1 MLNKLI
7 TLLITLPLAIIL
19 IVLSV
24 ANRGPVAVTMDPIN
38 PGNPALTT
46 SMPLFMLILLA
57 VMMGVILGSVVTWF
71 KQGKHRRAMRAEA
84 ERANALKRE
93 TDALNKERQAMI
105 QQATDQASQPSG
117 QPAASAPQHALPAV

>member
-24 ANRGPVAVTMDPIN
+24 ANRGPVAVTIDPFN
-38 PGNPALTT
+38 PGNPALTA
-46 SMPLFMLILLA
+46 SMPLFILILLA

-93 TDALNKERQAMI
+93 ADAMAKERKEMI
-105 QQATDQASQPSG
+105 QQASDQANQSSG
-117 QPAASAPQHALPAV
+117 QTPQHALPAV